1 MGHQT
6 QTQNVKSVNSNRTH
20 LRRFCLIPCA
30 QAHAELRVANLFGDH
45 MVLQQNQPIRGWG
58 WAEPGSKVTGDLTS
72 SDDESTATAN
82 VNQDGKWLTEF
93 KPRKAEGKKLS
104 LSIHSGNERI
114 KFDDILM
121 GEVWICSGQSNM
133 EWRVTQA
140 ANPQEE
146 ISKANHPMIR
156 FYDVPEH
163 VKQNKPQED
172 AQENEWKLCSPETIG
187 GFSAV
192 GYYFGRRLQQEL
204 DLPIGLI
211 GTNWGGQRI
220 EPFTP
225 PTGFEQVPE
234 LADYVK
240 DLESGKF
247 KGGATQIYNGMVADS
262 PHSVFKVQSGIKAN
276 PMQARPALQFERAKG

>member
-1 MGHQT
+1 M
-6 QTQNVKSVNSNRTH
+6 SSLLIRTAFIYAVFVSS
-20 LRRFCLIPCA
+20 LCA
-30 QAHAELRVANLFGDH
+30 PQAHAELRVANLFGDH
-45 MVLQQNQPIRGWG
+45 MVLQQNQPIRVWG
-58 WAEPGSKVTGDLTS
+58 WAEPGSKVTVDLSS

-156 FYDVPEH
+156 FYDVPKH
-163 VKQNKPQED
+163 VKQN
-172 AQENEWKLCSPETIG
+172 
-187 GFSAV
+187 
-192 GYYFGRRLQQEL
+192 
-204 DLPIGLI
+204 
-211 GTNWGGQRI
+211 
-220 EPFTP
+220 
-225 PTGFEQVPE
+225 
-234 LADYVK
+234 
-240 DLESGKF
+240 
-247 KGGATQIYNGMVADS
+247 
-262 PHSVFKVQSGIKAN
+262 
-276 PMQARPALQFERAKG
+276 

>member
-1 MGHQT
+1 
-6 QTQNVKSVNSNRTH
+6 
-20 LRRFCLIPCA
+20 
-30 QAHAELRVANLFGDH
+30 
-45 MVLQQNQPIRGWG
+45 
-58 WAEPGSKVTGDLTS
+58 
-72 SDDESTATAN
+72 
-82 VNQDGKWLTEF
+82 
-93 KPRKAEGKKLS
+93 
-104 LSIHSGNERI
+104 
-114 KFDDILM
+114 
-121 GEVWICSGQSNM
+121 M

-156 FYDVPEH
+156 FYDVPKH

-192 GYYFGRRLQQEL
+192 GYYFWRRLQQEL

-240 DLESGKF
+240 DLESESSVMLNSRFIMGWSL
-247 KGGATQIYNGMVADS
+247 DS

-276 PMQARPALQFERAKG
+276 PMQATAWCWLPLGRAALKAETALKMKTHSLLGTTC